1 MLRAVALQHNDD
13 GKEHKTKFAPSFDFS
28 KWAQEMIRSLKLENR
43 DEVLGLMLKLAQTF
57 VAAGA
62 NFVETAPE
70 KANLGD
76 CVMFPSD
83 VCHAAAAPQ
92 SETFPRVTSYMSF
105 VPKVVVEDAKWSPL
119 LETLFSSEH
128 VCDRR
133 TMVDPFL
140 LTKMMTMHGE
150 DPIVA
155 QKAADWLTNGK
166 HALVKGHALNHRSH
180 GDALN

>member
-1 MLRAVALQHNDD
+1 
-13 GKEHKTKFAPSFDFS
+13 
-28 KWAQEMIRSLKLENR
+28 
-43 DEVLGLMLKLAQTF
+43 
-57 VAAGA
+57 
-62 NFVETAPE
+62 
-70 KANLGD
+70 
-76 CVMFPSD
+76 MFPSD

-133 TMVDPFL
+133 TMVDPYL

-155 QKAADWLTNGK
+155 QKAADWLTHGK
-166 HALVKGHALNHRSH
+166 DALVKGHALNHRSR